1 MHPISISLEGS
12 REKPAQ
18 PGDGQTGPLRST
30 RQKEGSPHL
39 PLSAQCHHIREQ
51 KHGQEHWQK
60 ARCLGGFA
68 DNPDYAVGGGSLS
81 PAFLPWPGLFSWG
94 QGEFCGIL
102 VLATPWQEGELGQP
116 VQGGRDLE
124 SL

>member
-30 RQKEGSPHL
+30 RQEEGSPHL
-39 PLSAQCHHIREQ
+39 PLSAQCHHIKEQ
-51 KHGQEHWQK
+51 KQAKNTGK
-60 ARCLGGFA
+60 R
-68 DNPDYAVGGGSLS
+68 PDVWVASLITQMMQWEGAPS
-81 PAFLPWPGLFSWG
+81 ALPSSPGLGCSPGG

-116 VQGGRDLE
+116 AQGERDLE